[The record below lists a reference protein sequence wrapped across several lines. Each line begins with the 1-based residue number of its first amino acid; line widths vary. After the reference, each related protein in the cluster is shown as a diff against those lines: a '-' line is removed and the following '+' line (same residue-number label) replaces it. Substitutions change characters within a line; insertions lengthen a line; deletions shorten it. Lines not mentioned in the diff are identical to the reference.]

1 MIPYTF
7 GINYIDQM
15 GLAKEMVS
23 QGTWLF
29 RYRGQIPVVLF
40 LLAVPVVLT
49 GCGMPPI
56 WVLMAAIAVSVSGAL
71 MRAYVVGTTP
81 RGTSGRNTKE
91 QVAEVLNST
100 GAYSLV
106 RHPLYLANYLMW
118 IGIVIFTGSIWFT
131 AVVTLL
137 YWIYYERIMATEE
150 NFLIGKF
157 GSAYD
162 AWADK
167 TPAFI
172 PRLHGFVS
180 ASESFSL
187 KPVLIREYSGWL
199 ATVIGFVFVS
209 FLHDLLEQNF
219 QIQEAIA
226 QGHQQAYW
234 VLGGTLVITLALR
247 TYKKATRA

>member
-1 MIPYTF
+1 
-7 GINYIDQM
+7 M

-49 GCGMPPI
+49 GCGMPPM
-56 WVLMAAIAVSVSGAL
+56 WVFWVAVAVSVCGAL

-106 RHPLYLANYLMW
+106 RHPLYVANYLMW

-157 GSAYD
+157 GAAYD
-162 AWADK
+162 AWADNI
-167 TPAFI
+167 PAFI
-172 PRLHGFVS
+172 PKLTGFVA
-180 ASESFSL
+180 ASERFSL

-199 ATVIGFVFVS
+199 ATVLGFVFVTY
-209 FLHDLLEQNF
+209 LHDVVAHNF
-219 QIQEAIA
+219 QPAEAWS
-226 QGHQQAYW
+226 QGHQQAWW
-234 VLGGTLVITLALR
+234 VLGITAVVTLALR
-247 TYKKATRA
+247 TYKKVTKA

>member
-1 MIPYTF
+1 
-7 GINYIDQM
+7 M

-40 LLAVPVVLT
+40 LLAAPVALT
-49 GCGMPPI
+49 GCGMPPL
-56 WVLMAAIAVSVSGAL
+56 WVFWIAAAVSICGAL

-91 QVAEVLNST
+91 QVAEVLNSS

-157 GSAYD
+157 GSTYD

-172 PRLHGFVS
+172 PRLNGFVS
-180 ASESFSL
+180 ASERFSL
-187 KPVLIREYSGWL
+187 RPVLIREYSGWL
-199 ATVIGFVFVS
+199 ATVLGFVFVTY
-209 FLHDLLEQNF
+209 LHDVVANNY
-219 QIQEAIA
+219 QITDAWSN
-226 QGHQQAYW
+226 GHQEAYW

>member
-1 MIPYTF
+1 
-7 GINYIDQM
+7 
-15 GLAKEMVS
+15 
-23 QGTWLF
+23 
-29 RYRGQIPVVLF
+29 
-40 LLAVPVVLT
+40 
-49 GCGMPPI
+49 MPPL
-56 WVLMAAIAVSVSGAL
+56 WVFWIAVAVSICGAL

-118 IGIVIFTGSIWFT
+118 IGIVIFTGSIWFI

-172 PRLHGFVS
+172 PRLKGFVS
-180 ASESFSL
+180 ASERFSL
-187 KPVLIREYSGWL
+187 RPVLIREYSGWL
-199 ATVIGFVFVS
+199 ATVLGFVFVTY
-209 FLHDLLEQNF
+209 LHDVIREYSGWLATVLGFVFVTYLHDVVANNY
-219 QIQEAIA
+219 QITDAWSN
-226 QGHQQAYW
+226 GHQEAYW